1 MIKTATDNT
10 LLNNF
15 NRDYNYHS
23 WFNNISS
30 CLKKSKV
37 EEILKATLNKQD
49 SKVCIDIFR
58 EDLEVICKYRISNIE
73 DYREIILEYAYTLP
87 DMWCQL
93 WHDVSHDTVKIAND
107 FINSVTDGYFY
118 TFFEVKYIGR
128 KRVKG
133 QEGNRFPNN
142 LIFNFNFD
150 IFLALTGNYE
160 EMYAYETVYR
170 HYFIL
175 IYLLEV
181 MKKAGIDISSFDEKF
196 YNNFFYTFK
205 DNINSTVLT
214 GMEAFAEFD
223 LGYSYALLFDELRN
237 LTPESRRMFT
247 YQATPDNMS
256 VTLTIKDYSI
266 VARKFAKYL
275 ANAPTDKDIGKVVT
289 KCGKKYTL
297 KHSDVIHTFEGSELD
312 TATDS
317 ELRIVEGSAP
327 NRMKVIVKLSGQ
339 RIINRLFSLNGNVT
353 RNLKTHKLDDYIY
366 LADNFVAFTLWV
378 FLNSTKE
385 SKEGFKEVKPSV
397 LLPYILYVNEEAE
410 HRQRGIVPATATAI
424 LLSQM
429 SAKDREAYLKDN
441 FNINATQQR
450 TFIRQSILKIKAQQ
464 RKVKNK
470 EPLVARLVKELNY
483 AYKW

>member
-1 MIKTATDNT
+1 MIKTVTDNT
-10 LLNNF
+10 LLNNY

-49 SKVCIDIFR
+49 SKVCIDTFR
-58 EDLEVICKYRISNIE
+58 EDLKVICNYRISDIE
-73 DYREIILEYAYTLP
+73 DYREIILEYADTLH

-107 FINSVTDGYFY
+107 FINSVADSSFY

-160 EMYAYETVYR
+160 EMYACETVYR
-170 HYFIL
+170 HLFML
-175 IYLLEV
+175 IYLLELIKNTGV
-181 MKKAGIDISSFDEKF
+181 DIYTL
-196 YNNFFYTFK
+196 YNKIFPVLRN
-205 DNINSTVLT
+205 NINSTVLT

-266 VARKFAKYL
+266 ATRKFAKYL
-275 ANAPTDKDIGKVVT
+275 ANAPTDKDIGKVVIR
-289 KCGKKYTL
+289 CGKKYRL
-297 KHSDVIHTFEGSELD
+297 KYSDVMHTFEGSELD
-312 TATDS
+312 TTTDS
-317 ELRIVEGSAP
+317 ELRIIKGSAP
-327 NRMKVIVKLSGQ
+327 DRMKVIVKLSGQ
-339 RIINRLFSLNGNVT
+339 RIINRLFSINGNVT

-385 SKEGFKEVKPSV
+385 SKEDFKEVKPSA

-410 HRQRGIVPATATAI
+410 HRQRGIVPATATAM

-429 SAKDREAYLKDN
+429 SAKDREGYLKNN

-450 TFIRQSILKIKAQQ
+450 KFIRQSVLKIKALQ

-470 EPLVARLVKELNY
+470 EPLVAKLVKELNHV
-483 AYKW
+483 YKW

>member
-1 MIKTATDNT
+1 MIKTVTDNT

-37 EEILKATLNKQD
+37 EEIFISSLNRNN
-49 SKVCIDIFR
+49 STTCIDIFR

-73 DYREIILEYAYTLP
+73 DYREIILKYA
-87 DMWCQL
+87 DVWCGTP
-93 WHDVSHDTVKIAND
+93 VIAKD
-107 FINSVTDGYFY
+107 FINSVTDGSFY
-118 TFFEVKYIGR
+118 TFFELKYIGR

-142 LIFNFNFD
+142 LIFDFNFD
-150 IFLALTGNYE
+150 TFLALTGNYE
-160 EMYAYETVYR
+160 DMHKYETAYR
-170 HYFIL
+170 HYFLL

-181 MKKAGIDISSFDEKF
+181 MKKAGIDISSFDENF
-196 YNNFFYTFK
+196 YNNFFYTFE

-223 LGYSYALLFDELRN
+223 LGYSYALLFDELRY
-237 LTPESRRMFT
+237 LTPESRRMFI

-256 VTLTIKDYSI
+256 VTLTIKDYSV

-339 RIINRLFSLNGNVT
+339 RIINRLFSINGNVE
-353 RNLKTHKLDDYIY
+353 RNVKTHKLHEYIY
-366 LADNFVAFTLWV
+366 MSDNFVAFTLWV

-385 SKEGFKEVKPSV
+385 SKKDFKEVKPSA
-397 LLPYILYVNEEAE
+397 LLPYILYVNKEAE
-410 HRQRGIVPATATAI
+410 HRQRGIVPITTTAI

-429 SAKDREAYLKDN
+429 SAKDREVYLKDN
-441 FNINATQQR
+441 FKINATPQK
-450 TFIRQSILKIKAQQ
+450 TLIRQSILKIKRLQ

-470 EPLVARLVKELNY
+470 ETLVARLVKELKHG
-483 AYKW
+483 YKW